1 MSFAALEEISPVTY
15 SVGNTM
21 KRVVVI
27 AWAAV
32 AFGTPI
38 TPLALA
44 GAAVACAGSYAYSV
58 AGKRKLKAAA

>member
-1 MSFAALEEISPVTY
+1 
-15 SVGNTM
+15 M

-58 AGKRKLKAAA
+58 AGKGPAVKANAASAGPGAE